1 MCLSCGYGEPDD
13 DRGDTGHIT
22 WTDPRNAS
30 GAVDNGPEQA
40 AERHRVRDGRPRH
53 AAFLTPGR
61 FPLSGTAGSRR

>member
-40 AERHRVRDGRPRH
+40 AGDIG
-53 AAFLTPGR
+53 
-61 FPLSGTAGSRR
+61 SGTDALGTPPS